1 MNFFSN
7 KIVNPTGPAVKF
19 DEWLLNFMEKSANQN
34 KQANCG
40 KEMGESTDAG
50 KTTKHTPASPGND
63 ENKKPKLL
71 INNDPHYQKGES
83 VTGKKNTKTKA
94 KNKTKTKGKKAESKF
109 VFKKISSLTDEQRLS
124 LFKALASNENN
135 VKLGSKNNKI
145 PTLMYVEAMTNLK
158 FSNLNEK
165 QKNKLVE
172 YFKILYPEDFVK
184 EMVKDR

>member
-1 MNFFSN
+1 MKFFSN
-7 KIVNPTGPAVKF
+7 KIVNPTGPAVTF
-19 DEWLLNFMEKSANQN
+19 DAWLLDFMSTANQN
-34 KQANCG
+34 KQASCG
-40 KEMGESTDAG
+40 KEMGESKDAG
-50 KTTKHTPASPGND
+50 KPTKHTPASPGND
-63 ENKKPKLL
+63 ENKNPKIL

-83 VTGKKNTKTKA
+83 VSGKKKSQTKKKTK
-94 KNKTKTKGKKAESKF
+94 NKAKKADTKF
-109 VFKKISSLTDEQRLS
+109 VFKKISSLTEDQRLE
-124 LFKALASNENN
+124 LFKVLASNENN